1 MSYLKKIRKSYS
13 VKAGF
18 FDEQT
23 DENWNSFF
31 EQFDSY
37 DDFESEDEMPYA
49 IAEAKKA
56 LKILKNAT
64 IGAAPGVGGAIVFED
79 SVKALTK
86 EIELADK
93 NQATALSK
101 ARKYFSTKK

>member
-1 MSYLKKIRKSYS
+1 MSYLKKIHKSYA

-18 FDEQT
+18 FNEQT
-23 DENWNSFF
+23 DEEWNSFF
-31 EQFDSY
+31 TQFDSY
-37 DDFESEDEMPYA
+37 DEVERDKEIPSA

-86 EIELADK
+86 EIELAEK
-93 NQATALSK
+93 YQATSMSK